1 MPTHISLSICTI
13 RGQIGGLFRCNTS
26 VIHFMGAVAMNSNGN
41 EDFRILALDGGGS
54 KGVYSLGFL
63 RELERLTDVELYKC
77 FDLIYGTS
85 TGAII
90 AALISL
96 GKKIEEIIALYL
108 SAIPDIME
116 TYRKSSRSR
125 KLEKHARDIFGDAKF
140 DACRVNIGI
149 VAMHYGY
156 AKPMIFKSS
165 IMQQAHG
172 RHSTFE
178 PGFGCKIAD
187 AILAS
192 CAAFPYFEKVT
203 VKTVNQGNPEL
214 IDGGFVGNNPALFA
228 LADAVKAFEIPL
240 DAIKMLS
247 VGVGEYPQAPRGFYD
262 RILRNRWPYNLFE
275 KMLSAN
281 TNTVEQLRQ
290 VLFPNVQ
297 VIRVNDSFTDVQY
310 ATNLLE
316 SHPDKLSKMM
326 ELGRASFGK
335 YEDDVKRLFN
345 F

>member
-1 MPTHISLSICTI
+1 
-13 RGQIGGLFRCNTS
+13 
-26 VIHFMGAVAMNSNGN
+26 MNLNGN
-41 EDFRILALDGGGS
+41 GDFRILTLDGGGS

-63 RELERLTDVELYKC
+63 RELERLTDVELHEC
-77 FDLIYGTS
+77 FNLIYGTS

-96 GKKIEEIIALYL
+96 GKNIEEIIDLYF
-108 SAIPDIME
+108 SAIPDIMGE
-116 TYRKSSRSR
+116 GSRASRSR
-125 KLEKHARDIFGDAKF
+125 KLEKHARRIFGDAKF
-140 DACRVNIGI
+140 DAFQVNIGI

-165 IMQQAHG
+165 IIQQAHG
-172 RHSTFE
+172 RQSTFE

-192 CAAFPYFEKVT
+192 CAAFPYFEQVT
-203 VKTVNQGNPEL
+203 VETVNQGNPEL
-214 IDGGFVGNNPALFA
+214 MDGGFVGNNPALFA
-228 LADAVKAFEIPL
+228 LADAVKAFEVPL

-247 VGVGEYPQAPRGFYD
+247 VGVGEYPQTPRGLWD
-262 RILRNRWPYNLFE
+262 RILRHSWPYNLFE
-275 KMLSAN
+275 KMLAAN
-281 TNTVEQLRQ
+281 TNTIEQLRQ

-316 SHPDKLSKMM
+316 SNPGKLSKLMD
-326 ELGRASFGK
+326 LGRASFGK
-335 YEDDVKRLFN
+335 YEDDVKRLFD